1 MAKGNVRG
9 RSETEPRVRRGYF
22 ECRYG
27 QLHLYNAIP
36 PGGGFDE
43 GTALICLHPTPRS
56 GRIFHRFL
64 TAMGRDRSIYAP
76 DLAGYGQSDPAPA
89 FPTVADYASAVVDFC
104 DSMRLRQVDVL
115 GYQNGSLVAAELAI
129 ARPAVV
135 RRVVLASVPVPTE
148 ADRAAF
154 RRSPW
159 PAQPV
164 EDGSHLLREW
174 HRVREMNRA
183 TAPLEAVARTFADEL
198 YGGPNA
204 WWGVKA
210 ALDYPTLE
218 RLMLVTQP
226 TLILRSRDEYSDA
239 TLRAHESN
247 PKMRLMELSDSGA
260 ELFERVPEALL
271 GALREFL
278 RG

>member
-1 MAKGNVRG
+1 M
-9 RSETEPRVRRGYF
+9 
-22 ECRYG
+22 
-27 QLHLYNAIP
+27 
-36 PGGGFDE
+36 
-43 GTALICLHPTPRS
+43 
-56 GRIFHRFL
+56 FHRFL

-115 GYQNGSLVAAELAI
+115 GYQNGSLVAAEVAI

-135 RRVVLASVPVPTE
+135 RRVVLASVPVPTD
-148 ADRAAF
+148 ADQAAF

-159 PAQPV
+159 PAPPL
-164 EDGSHLLREW
+164 EDGSHLMREW
-174 HRVREMNRA
+174 QRVHEMNRA
-183 TAPLEAVARTFADEL
+183 ALPLEVHARTFADEL

-210 ALDYPTLE
+210 ALDYPTLD
-218 RLMLVTQP
+218 RLMLMTQP
-226 TLILRSRDEYSDA
+226 TLILRPRDEFSDA
-239 TLRAHESN
+239 TLRAHEAN
-247 PKMRLMELSDSGA
+247 PKMRLTELSELGG
-260 ELFERVPEALL
+260 ELFDRAPVPEALL